1 MNKFWSLIKNWFI
14 AMGSPPSF
22 YKWATTFLPWLGILA
37 FLTFSLGLV
46 WGIGFAPPD
55 YKQGDVYRILFIH
68 VPSAILGQSIYLMM
82 AVFGFIS
89 LVWRAKIAG
98 MLLISAAPLGAGFT
112 LVALVTGSIWGKPT
126 WGTWWVWD
134 ARLTSTLILFFLY
147 AAIIALHSSLDNK
160 TKADRAVSILSVLG
174 IAIVP
179 IIKKSVDW
187 WQTLHQ
193 PSTFSLTSSPSMTAD
208 MYQPLLMCVV
218 GFYLVF
224 IFMLTNSLRAEIIS
238 REKGRNW
245 AQKQFFRREK

>member
-1 MNKFWSLIKNWFI
+1 MFKSFEPNKIFVITSKAPKYVLFLFI
-14 AMGSPPSF
+14 IVLTIGLTEALFLSPE
-22 YKWATTFLPWLGILA
+22 
-37 FLTFSLGLV
+37 
-46 WGIGFAPPD
+46 D
-55 YKQGDVYRILFIH
+55 YKQSDAVRIMYVH
-68 VPSAILGQSIYLMM
+68 VPAAWTSLGIFSSLALLSIGSFIFKNKNFALISKSL
-82 AVFGFIS
+82 APSGFIFN
-89 LVWRAKIAG
+89 I
-98 MLLISAAPLGAGFT
+98 I
-112 LVALVTGSIWGKPT
+112 ALVTGSIWGKPT